1 MMKDSFVFLDDEYRD
16 IKCMICNEKQSYCWF
31 NYYDEKRLYCKECFY
46 EKTNKIILNYIK
58 TGEPN
63 QDLLQYWII
72 GYRSLYDRYDIE
84 KRLNVDLEKR
94 LNEVV
99 AAKMELQ
106 YDFDVLK
113 RQLEFLERQIG

>member
-1 MMKDSFVFLDDEYRD
+1 M
-16 IKCMICNEKQSYCWF
+16 
-31 NYYDEKRLYCKECFY
+31 
-46 EKTNKIILNYIK
+46 K

-84 KRLNVDLEKR
+84 KRLNIDLEKR